1 MLNTLN
7 DDLCWLLDFALELN
21 ELDADPSGLEYLALE
36 LDIVNELETDLWGLG
51 TLALELEDL
60 KKVEEGLRE
69 VDRTELDIIV
79 VIDILGNFSDNLL
92 GMS

>member
-7 DDLCWLLDFALELN
+7 DDLCWLLDFSLELN

-60 KKVEEGLRE
+60 KKAEEGLRK
-69 VDRTELDIIV
+69 ELDILV
-79 VIDILGNFSDNLL
+79 VIDILGNFSENLL
-92 GMS
+92 DMS